1 MDHPPEDGRGGYR
14 VGYKR
19 PPLHSRFAKGKSGNP
34 SGRKRA
40 QGFGALLQKALA
52 ARVTVTAD
60 GTPRRITKREA
71 VIVQL
76 VNRAA
81 EADPRAVKLLFELSR
96 QVEGPESLA
105 ITPLAEDPRQVL
117 LRKLEQ
123 LAGENVEGAD
133 TALAEMMQ
141 EDDEDAS

>member
-1 MDHPPEDGRGGYR
+1 MDHPPGDGGYR

-34 SGRKRA
+34 SGRRRV
-40 QGFGALLQKALA
+40 QGVGELLQKTLA

-81 EADPRAVKLLFELSR
+81 EADPRSLKLLFELIR

-105 ITPLAEDPRQVL
+105 IEPPAEDLQEVL
-117 LRKLEQ
+117 LQKLER
-123 LAGENVEGAD
+123 LARKKVEGAE
-133 TALAEMMQ
+133 TALAQLMQ
-141 EDDEDAS
+141 DDDKDDAS

>member
-1 MDHPPEDGRGGYR
+1 
-14 VGYKR
+14 
-19 PPLHSRFAKGKSGNP
+19 
-34 SGRKRA
+34 
-40 QGFGALLQKALA
+40 LQKALA

-76 VNRAA
+76 VDRAA
-81 EADPRAVKLLFELSR
+81 EADPRAVKLLFELVR

-105 ITPLAEDPRQVL
+105 ITPLAEDPRAVL

-133 TALAEMMQ
+133 TALAEMMR
-141 EDDEDAS
+141 EDDADDAS